1 MRQCFLIATRKFADI
16 GHTVIEQYGGGM
28 YKIASWAH
36 LINAHA
42 LPGPGVLTGYSNFS
56 LHKEVFTTIYLFIY
70 THHTYAPTRTHTHP
84 YKHARPTRHTYRER
98 ERECVC
104 VCVCVCVCG
113 TVR

>member
-42 LPGPGVLTGYSNFS
+42 LPGPGPSHPPTVKAAFKPYGRVLSPPARRPN
-56 LHKEVFTTIYLFIY
+56 LF
-70 THHTYAPTRTHTHP
+70 
-84 YKHARPTRHTYRER
+84 
-98 ERECVC
+98 
-104 VCVCVCVCG
+104 
-113 TVR
+113 